1 MTSFVGDLWK
11 KVGELKFNSKTTSS
25 SFPFVFDEKKPIGTV
40 GPFKIFEGQ
49 DFESSER
56 KEESI
61 FRRIT
66 IFSCKEKTKIDE
78 GKRILKSLKTLRH
91 PRMLRYIFS
100 KENENEIL
108 VATEWVE
115 PFKKGKKTENLE
127 WQIWGNWSVSKVYEF
142 LKSSTNK
149 EISVNEN
156 CGNLWI
162 TSSGEV
168 KVALFNENCSIEDF
182 DFPVTIKG
190 IFPEA
195 LKKENLLVQLTET
208 FDHLVTLSLGE
219 RVNLIKKLSSLSN
232 EKDFLKFL
240 VLPEL
245 VKSRKLIGGQQE
257 ISIEEILFL
266 FVKGKELIGESG
278 VDDFMFLLSD
288 FYCELLG
295 RHATGQ
301 PIPLTICL
309 LDQMGNQGQGIC
321 SLFTEKYA
329 QEKIYPHV
337 NVLLGHPLP
346 IVREAAL
353 KALQGLCEKLGNKTI
368 GNDVLRQLARMQGDS
383 EGLLRLKA
391 LVILEGTVWSKIPDT
406 LKSKICGPAVS
417 RALSDTYSPCRRSGL
432 NLLKKGI
439 GLLSPQEIA
448 TKLVPAVAVLLIE
461 GDTGIRME
469 AFECMEKLILPT
481 LKRAAINTAS
491 PPSTNAPSTMT
502 SASAAMT
509 SASTSADV
517 KANNVYSKA
526 TVSNS
531 SINSGSQSKPP
542 PVENIPEQQNNSNE
556 SVPRPVSGSGSK
568 MKLGSIKKIV

>member
-1 MTSFVGDLWK
+1 MASFVGDLWK
-11 KVGELKFNSKTTSS
+11 KVGELKFNSKTTTSS
-25 SFPFVFDEKKPIGTV
+25 SFPFIFDEQKPIGTV

-49 DFESSER
+49 DFESSDR

-66 IFSCKEKTKIDE
+66 IFSCKEKMNIE
-78 GKRILKSLKTLRH
+78 AGKRILKSLKTLRH

-100 KENENEIL
+100 KESENEIL
-108 VATEWVE
+108 VVTEWVE
-115 PFKKGKKTENLE
+115 PFKRGRREDLE
-127 WQIWGNWSVSKVYEF
+127 WQIWGNWSVSSVYDF

-149 EISVNEN
+149 EISIDEN

-182 DFPVTIKG
+182 PVAIKLLFPD
-190 IFPEA
+190 A

-219 RVNLIKKLSSLSN
+219 RVNLIKKLSSLP
-232 EKDFLKFL
+232 KDFLKFL

-245 VKSRKLIGGQQE
+245 IKSRKLIGGQHE

-309 LDQMGNQGQGIC
+309 LDQMGCQGIC
-321 SLFTEKYA
+321 SLVTEKYA
-329 QEKIYPHV
+329 QEKIYPLV
-337 NVLLGHPLP
+337 NVLLGHPVP
-346 IVREAAL
+346 AVRDASL
-353 KALQGLCEKLGNKTI
+353 KALQGLCDKLGSKTI
-368 GNDVLRQLARMQGDS
+368 GNDVLRHLARMQGDS

-391 LVILEGTVWSKIPDT
+391 LGVLEGTVWSKIPDT
-406 LKSKICGPAVS
+406 LKAKICGPAVS
-417 RALSDTYSPCRRSGL
+417 RALSDTYPPCRRSGL
-432 NLLKKGI
+432 NLLKRGI
-439 GLLSPQEIA
+439 GLLLPQEIV
-448 TKLVPAVAVLLIE
+448 TKLVPAVAMLLIE
-461 GDTGIRME
+461 GDAGIRME

-481 LKRAAINTAS
+481 LKRAVVNTAS
-491 PPSTNAPSTMT
+491 ASSTVSSGSAASSVTSSSTNSTIPSVNIAKTVIAEDNNIKTTGSNT
-502 SASAAMT
+502 SISI
-509 SASTSADV
+509 SFQSTRP
-517 KANNVYSKA
+517 KA
-526 TVSNS
+526 
-531 SINSGSQSKPP
+531 
-542 PVENIPEQQNNSNE
+542 ENITEQQNISNE
-556 SVPRPVSGSGSK
+556 SVPKPTSGSK